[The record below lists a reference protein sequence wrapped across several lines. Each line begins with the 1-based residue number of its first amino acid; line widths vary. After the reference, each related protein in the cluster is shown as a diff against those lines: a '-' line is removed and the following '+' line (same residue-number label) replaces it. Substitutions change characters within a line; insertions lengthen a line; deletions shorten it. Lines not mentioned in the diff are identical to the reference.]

1 MNVKKILLFFYLI
14 KVESC
19 TVMVGII
26 AGETSAKTPDSTVE
40 HLADSFQGLPNAHSI
55 MKYTSTKTKDKA
67 TARIFSAQDVQPEVS
82 SFLSHGS

>member
-1 MNVKKILLFFYLI
+1 MSKKSYIFLPSFRVLHCI
-14 KVESC
+14 
-19 TVMVGII
+19 VMVGII

-67 TARIFSAQDVQPEVS
+67 TARTFSAQDVQPEVS

>member
-1 MNVKKILLFFYLI
+1 
-14 KVESC
+14 
-19 TVMVGII
+19 MVGII

-67 TARIFSAQDVQPEVS
+67 TARTFSAQDVQPEVS